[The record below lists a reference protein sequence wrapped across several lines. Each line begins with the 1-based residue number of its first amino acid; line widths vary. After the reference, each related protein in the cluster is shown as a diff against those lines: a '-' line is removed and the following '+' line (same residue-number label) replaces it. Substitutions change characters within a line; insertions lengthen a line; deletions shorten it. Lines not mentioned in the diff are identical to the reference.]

1 MMLLSYSEYHFKKHY
16 DIYLSFLNYQ
26 KIVMEVVGVHQWK
39 NVENHNSLL
48 FIGKY
53 QSELPLSGL

>member
-1 MMLLSYSEYHFKKHY
+1 M
-16 DIYLSFLNYQ
+16 Q
-26 KIVMEVVGVHQWK
+26 VVGVHQWK
-39 NVENHNSLL
+39 NVENHNFRL